1 MNTIE
6 EIEEAIQE
14 HKLELLNPSREY
26 SPAEIIR
33 YKGYIEGLETALETL
48 VENNRE
54 VKFSLN

>member
-14 HKLELLNPSREY
+14 HKLELVSPSREY
-26 SPAEIIR
+26 TQGEIIY

-48 VENNRE
+48 RENNR
-54 VKFSLN
+54 KINFSLN